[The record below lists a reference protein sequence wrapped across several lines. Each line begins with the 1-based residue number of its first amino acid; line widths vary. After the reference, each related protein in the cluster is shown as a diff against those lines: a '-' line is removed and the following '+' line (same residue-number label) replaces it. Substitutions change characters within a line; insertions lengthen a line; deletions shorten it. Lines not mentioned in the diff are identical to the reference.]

1 MEVRISNSIYTV
13 KDSVFTDLF
22 QDKKYLVEMY
32 HALHPEDTGITEEMI
47 TNITIKNI
55 FTDGIYNDLG
65 FLVHD
70 RQIILVE
77 AQSTWTVNIIVRA
90 LIYLVQAYQKYIA
103 ERKLNIYG
111 SKKIELPL
119 PEMYVIYT
127 GNRND
132 SNM

>member
-65 FLVHD
+65 FLVRD
-70 RQIILVE
+70 RQIRSISLKE
-77 AQSTWTVNIIVRA
+77 N
-90 LIYLVQAYQKYIA
+90 
-103 ERKLNIYG
+103 
-111 SKKIELPL
+111 
-119 PEMYVIYT
+119 
-127 GNRND
+127 
-132 SNM
+132 